1 METIS
6 LDDISL
12 YGKYVKIIGDING
25 LSDLAQEVLSMDE
38 TSIAMIYVDSIEQL
52 LSFLSGRMIDDIVI
66 EDVSME
72 HRFLKYYSDEVNV

>member
-1 METIS
+1 M
-6 LDDISL
+6 L
-12 YGKYVKIIGDING
+12 
-25 LSDLAQEVLSMDE
+25 
-38 TSIAMIYVDSIEQL
+38 DSIEQL